1 MDFVD
6 VNYINLIS
14 CRLDK
19 FKKVKNDLY
28 NFRCCFCGDSKKNK
42 NRTRGYF
49 YAVKNNTNY
58 KCHNCGLNISFN
70 NFLKQFDLD
79 LHKQYTF
86 DKFKEGHTGKNFVTP
101 EPEFKFTT
109 PKFKPKLDLPKA
121 SQNEL
126 AKEYLEKRKL
136 NPSKFYYAEQFKTWI
151 NSIKPTFEIISYE
164 HPRIIIPLYFQDK
177 LIGVQGRA
185 LDDKQV
191 KYITIMFD
199 ENAPKIYGL
208 DDIKRNETVY
218 ITEGPFDSTFIPN
231 SIALCGADG
240 DVGKWGIRHPVWIYD
255 NEPRNG
261 EIIRRISTC
270 IDRGEK
276 VVIWPSFINCKD
288 INEMIL
294 TGLNVMDVIKTNTY
308 YSLEAKLKFN
318 TWKKL

>member
-109 PKFKPKLDLPKA
+109 PKFKPRLDLPKA
-121 SQNEL
+121 SQNEI

-240 DVGKWGIRHPVWIYD
+240 DVGK
-255 NEPRNG
+255 
-261 EIIRRISTC
+261 
-270 IDRGEK
+270 
-276 VVIWPSFINCKD
+276 
-288 INEMIL
+288 
-294 TGLNVMDVIKTNTY
+294 
-308 YSLEAKLKFN
+308 
-318 TWKKL
+318 